1 MEFVQEYSDEEAAA
15 IEREFT
21 RLKDKHYLDHAGA
34 TLYAE
39 SQIRAVH
46 DLLTA
51 NMFGNPHTSH
61 QTGQLMDEVRRRVL
75 RFFNTDSS
83 EYSLIFTSGATASLK
98 MVAEN
103 FTFRAADSAEGDEG
117 AFVYL
122 RDNHTSVLGMRA
134 IVGTSRIH
142 PLEREDFVRHMKV
155 SARSSQ
161 RKPSLLVFPAQNNF
175 NAAKYPLEL
184 IEEIQENGLVGYDD
198 DKFYVCLDVASFV
211 STNFLDLDRYKP
223 DFVCMSFYKIFGYPT
238 GLGALLIRKGSED
251 LLDKKYYGGGT
262 IQIVMSGKNLHR
274 KHVKPS
280 DRFED
285 GTQPFLSIIALLEGF
300 NTIQRLIPASN
311 GYRSM
316 ERISMHVFNL
326 AKYCYHRL
334 GSLVHANG
342 TKVIHFYMDSR
353 FESRDHQG
361 GIVTFNVL
369 KDDGSYV
376 GYAEFARIALKHDVY
391 LRAGCFCNSG
401 TCQRQL
407 KLSDEGLLEYFK
419 MGKICGDD
427 NDMIDGHP
435 TGTVRAA
442 FGYMTK
448 PENVDRLVEMI
459 RERFVSQGICRPV
472 KPTNRSSNDE
482 ELELKA
488 IYIYPIRSCGSFT
501 VTTSWPMVDRG
512 LKHDREFS
520 IVNSN
525 GTPLSQYKHTDM
537 ASIIPKIDLRSN
549 VLILTHPTMPDL
561 ILNLNK
567 LPTAK
572 SAILPE
578 DSVDCGDEI
587 AAWISKALRQ
597 PRLRLVKHLND
608 GNHSPPPKILM
619 INGNALRSLGDED
632 SAEDQATAS
641 WLVEHFQGN
650 LVVEAPATVDMQ
662 TWKQVAIGEHRFKV
676 VGMCTR
682 CPMIYV
688 DPASGKVSAD
698 SLKAIANVF
707 KKKVPLGMYL
717 AYVGDGGATGR
728 SLQCGGRF
736 IPEQKDHSKA
746 TSITESVVRFNFN
759 G

>member
-142 PLEREDFVRHMKV
+142 PLERENFVRHLKV

-161 RKPSLLVFPAQNNF
+161 RKPSLVVFPAQNNF

-184 IEEIQENGLVGYDD
+184 IEEIRENGLVGYDD

-300 NTIQRLIPASN
+300 NTIQRLIPPSN

-316 ERISMHVFNL
+316 ERVSKHVFNL
-326 AKYCYHRL
+326 AKYCYHQL
-334 GSLVHANG
+334 GELVHANG
-342 TKVIHFYMDSR
+342 AKVIHFYMDSR
-353 FESRDHQG
+353 FESRDRQG

-525 GTPLSQYKHTDM
+525 GTPLSQSKHTDM
-537 ASIIPKIDLRSN
+537 ASIVPKIDPRSN

-572 SAILPE
+572 STILPG

-717 AYVGDGGATGR
+717 AYVGDGGATAR

-736 IPEQKDHSKA
+736 IPEQKDHSKV